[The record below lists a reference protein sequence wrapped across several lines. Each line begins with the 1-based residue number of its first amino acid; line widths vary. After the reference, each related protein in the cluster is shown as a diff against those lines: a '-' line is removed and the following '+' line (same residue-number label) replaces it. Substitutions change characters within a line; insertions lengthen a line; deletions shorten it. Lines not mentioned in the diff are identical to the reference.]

1 MRSYVVIVGGGRTG
15 SKLAERLIDLGDN
28 VVVVE
33 KEEKR
38 AHELAAELDAL
49 VIHGSGTDIE
59 VLKDAGVEK
68 ADVLFAL
75 TEADEVNLM
84 ACEVAKRMGVR
95 RVIARVNDEG
105 NAKMFEE
112 LGVSAAISLPSAAV
126 MLFEKV
132 AKGPGVHS
140 LLGIGRGKGEVVELI
155 VGTNSKAVGRALSE
169 LKLSRGCVLAMVT
182 RGDELII
189 PHGDTVLLAGDLVT
203 LVGRSDA
210 VMKCSKY
217 LHGKE

>member
-1 MRSYVVIVGGGRTG
+1 MRSYVVIVGGGQTG

-38 AHELAAELDAL
+38 AHELAAKLDAL
-49 VIHGSGTDIE
+49 VIHGSGTDIKA
-59 VLKDAGVEK
+59 LKDAGVEK
-68 ADVLFAL
+68 ADMLFAL
-75 TEADEVNLM
+75 TQADEINFM

-132 AKGPGVHS
+132 AKGPGVHG

-169 LKLSRGCVLAMVT
+169 LKLPRGCVLAMVT
-182 RGDELII
+182 RGDELIV

-203 LVGRSDA
+203 LVGKSDA